1 VAFNRSHIFNRSG
14 LAALSDLETQD
25 WKELFDF
32 LEKEQTAFLKKER
45 EFRSQEYKWPHDA
58 LHWWSRVWEYP
69 YVYYHLKVWRDGLG
83 NFKLPRVVDVGSGV
97 TFFPFSVARLG
108 CHVICTDIDYICS
121 KDLRRAAQ
129 CVPHDPGTV
138 EFRQTDGSTLPF
150 ADGEV
155 DAVYCISV
163 LEHIPKFET
172 MIEEFA
178 RILTCAGLLLLT
190 IDRGLNGNSELGMES
205 YKRLSE
211 RILQHFNYLHPEVT
225 IHPAD
230 ILYSTSGPYALE
242 KPKGFEL
249 PKFLLKEH
257 FAKPLLGRKPSPLRP
272 HLAVQGFALK
282 KFY

>member
-1 VAFNRSHIFNRSG
+1 MKDRDHPLKRSG
-14 LAALSDLETQD
+14 LASLSDLQTPE
-25 WKELFDF
+25 WHELFDSLENEQSSF
-32 LEKEQTAFLKKER
+32 LEKEAQ
-45 EFRSQEYKWPHDA
+45 FRSPEYKWPRDA

-69 YVYYHLKVWRDGLG
+69 YIYHHLKVWRGGLATAE
-83 NFKLPRVVDVGSGV
+83 LPSVVDVGSGV
-97 TFFPFSVARLG
+97 TFFPFSVAKLG
-108 CHVICTDIDYICS
+108 CHVICTDIDYICG

-138 EFRQTDGSTLPF
+138 EFRQTDGLTLPF
-150 ADGEV
+150 TEGEV
-155 DAVYCISV
+155 DAIYCISV
-163 LEHIPKFET
+163 LEHIPEFEI

-178 RILTCAGLLLLT
+178 RILTHGGLLLLT
-190 IDRGLNGNSELGMES
+190 IDIGLNGNSGLGIES

-249 PKFLLKEH
+249 PKFLLKEY
-257 FAKPLLGRKPSPLRP
+257 FAKPLLGRKPISLRP